1 MNAMDEREIIGLT
14 TSEDF
19 NGTQRPIPEDRS
31 DRDKTKTNTQRIRL
45 DRKASYLL
53 LYRRSLSSPFGQD
66 FFYKKKKR
74 NLSSEFSFFQI
85 VLSIH
90 LMRVIDICK
99 GWNNS

>member
-66 FFYKKKKR
+66 FFYKKKKKK
-74 NLSSEFSFFQI
+74 SFIRVF
-85 VLSIH
+85 VLSN
-90 LMRVIDICK
+90 RPF
-99 GWNNS
+99 NSPNARY